1 MQQQRFLLK
10 CHSREGEGGNPLLT
24 TARKKKKK
32 MCARRSHRCSLEV
45 KSTPT
50 ACRPGSFV
58 HAPVNICQRSVHK
71 YSSPVCLKVPACFTA
86 SEYKPESFYG
96 YSKPTVLQSRNYSC
110 QIPYLG
116 GKKDCICPYKL
127 CAGALVVHAIRKH
140 RTSYSYFNPFPCAQ
154 WGKMV
159 CFLPNLSRCCKIF
172 VHEMYSKRSN
182 GKERTWSH
190 LKEL

>member
-1 MQQQRFLLK
+1 
-10 CHSREGEGGNPLLT
+10 
-24 TARKKKKK
+24 